1 MLRGRPLCWYAEPR
15 DDAKVIKDV
24 LHPSVRENPNKARKI
39 PLIQPNFTPF
49 AIMSYFKEGRHL
61 DCLEEICEARDNRE
75 IPETMMHLDVVGEIS
90 VSVEFKKM
98 LEICLR

>member
-1 MLRGRPLCWYAEPR
+1 
-15 DDAKVIKDV
+15 
-24 LHPSVRENPNKARKI
+24 
-39 PLIQPNFTPF
+39 
-49 AIMSYFKEGRHL
+49 MSYFNEGRHL

-98 LEICLR
+98 LERCLR